1 LEVVKNDG
9 MGGADGGEGEV
20 IAILEGFSYRV
31 VDVVVVVVA
40 NDGGIGGA
48 GGIFDVFLESPTP
61 SDKPIKTVSI

>member
-1 LEVVKNDG
+1 LEVVKNEG
-9 MGGADGGEGEV
+9 MGGADGGEDEV
-20 IAILEGFSYRV
+20 IEILEGFSYRV
-31 VDVVVVVVA
+31 VDVVVVVV